1 MIELK
6 DFNQCHLFLVHR
18 PRRRLLYR
26 PARLA
31 ADYFSY
37 CGEYGCD
44 WEKELNI
51 LPGKLD
57 TAAILTLP
65 PALQIPG
72 HTACAAGVELE
83 LSAPVIIPSGYQLI
97 ELADAWML
105 YFVKT
110 YHGDA
115 GPAFAAV
122 ETAKRTFDPA
132 TEFLAWAPAAAP
144 VFNFG
149 ADNGVRLAAP
159 VNVLVL
165 PLLPQMP
172 ELKDYLICDR
182 EVDFDHPAIRQ
193 KAKELFTGKTKLE
206 IIQSAFT
213 FVRDQISHSY
223 DIQNRQITR
232 TASEVLLTG
241 HGICYA
247 KSMLLAALL
256 RSQNIPCGF
265 CYQKLTLGDTP
276 DTGYCIHALNAVYLP
291 SDNHWQR
298 LDCRG
303 NTNGRDA
310 QFIVGREQLAFPVRC
325 GLGEKEYRKL
335 YHAPHIATVKALA
348 KYDDAIQLIKTGLPV
363 DL

>member
-1 MIELK
+1 MIELR
-6 DFNQCHLFLVHR
+6 DFNQCHMLLSER

-26 PARLA
+26 AARHA
-31 ADYFSY
+31 RDYFAY
-37 CGEYGCD
+37 CEEFGCD
-44 WEKELNI
+44 WENELND

-65 PALQIPG
+65 ESLQISG
-72 HTACAAGVELE
+72 HTACAAG
-83 LSAPVIIPSGYQLI
+83 I
-97 ELADAWML
+97 ELALSSPAKPPAGYREIELPDTWML
-105 YFVKT
+105 YVVKP

-115 GPAFAAV
+115 GPAFAAA

-132 TEFLAWAPAAAP
+132 MEHLAWAPEAAP
-144 VFNFG
+144 EFNFG
-149 ADNGVRLAAP
+149 SGNGVRLALP
-159 VNVLVL
+159 VEVLVL

-193 KAKELFTGKTKLE
+193 KAAELFTGKTDLE
-206 IIQSAFT
+206 IITAAFT
-213 FVRDQISHSY
+213 FVRDQIHHSC
-223 DIQNRQITR
+223 DIKNPQVTR
-232 TASEVLLTG
+232 TASEVLLAG

-276 DTGYCIHALNAVYLP
+276 DTGYCLHALNAVYLAN
-291 SDNHWQR
+291 DNLWQR
-298 LDCRG
+298 LDSRG
-303 NTNGRDA
+303 NTNGRNA
-310 QFIVGREQLAFPVRC
+310 QFVVGREQLAFAVRPD
-325 GLGEKEYRKL
+325 LGEKDCRKL
-335 YHAPHIATVKALA
+335 YNAPHPATVNALA
-348 KYDDAIQLIKTGLPV
+348 RHHDTIELIRTGLPA